1 MSETSAQS
9 GRKAA
14 RRAVIALIVL
24 GLCTA
29 AIFWLDP
36 DDLYLWIKAIHVIA
50 IIAWMAGML
59 YLPRLFVYHSD
70 AAAGS
75 SESETF
81 KVMERRLL
89 RVIMNPAMVIA
100 WALGL
105 WLAWSGGYFTS
116 GWFHGKLAAVLALS
130 AVHGMFAK
138 AVRLFAEDRNDKSPR
153 YWRMMNEAP
162 TILMI
167 AIVILVIVKPF

>member
-14 RRAVIALIVL
+14 RRAVIALVVL

-29 AIFWLDP
+29 GIFWLNPGDR
-36 DDLYLWIKAIHVIA
+36 YLWIKAIHVIA

-70 AAAGS
+70 AAPGS
-75 SESETF
+75 PESETF

-105 WLAWSGGYFTS
+105 WLAWSGGFFTS
-116 GWFHGKLAAVLALS
+116 GWFHAKLAAVLALS